1 MLVLVGR
8 SYAPDRVC
16 YSAGCECNDSSGVIL
31 GVSNLRANVNGIIAT
46 SHKNRCRDEHWPNS
60 EGLTHRNY
68 TQQVMLSNC
77 ALVAHTIA
85 RWSRH
90 EPGKVLDPLLGF
102 CLSIGS
108 LTGVTA
114 MEAKTRVQSEISA
127 VSESFL
133 AFVASVAAKDDSVTD
148 TEIREL
154 AYKLY
159 EEHGRVDGSDLQD
172 WVEAETILRERGK
185 LEA

>member
-1 MLVLVGR
+1 MTGMI
-8 SYAPDRVC
+8 D
-16 YSAGCECNDSSGVIL
+16 
-31 GVSNLRANVNGIIAT
+31 T
-46 SHKNRCRDEHWPNS
+46 SHKNRWRVEHCPGS
-60 EGLTHRNY
+60 GSLTHINY
-68 TQQVMLSNC
+68 TEQVMLSNC

-114 MEAKTRVQSEISA
+114 MEAKTRAQSEISA

-148 TEIREL
+148 TEIRDL

-159 EEHGRVDGSDLQD
+159 EEHGRVDGNDLQD
-172 WVEAETILRERGK
+172 WLGAETILRERGK